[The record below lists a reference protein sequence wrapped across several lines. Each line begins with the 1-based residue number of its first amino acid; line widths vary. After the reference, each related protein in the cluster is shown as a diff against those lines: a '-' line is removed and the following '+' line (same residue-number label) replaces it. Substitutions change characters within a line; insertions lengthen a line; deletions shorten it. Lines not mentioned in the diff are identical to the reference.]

1 MWAEGTAGNEGSRV
15 PAVPELRSLLYRVAH
30 NPNLATLLA
39 VVEDWQR
46 QLFELLWHTSNDQE
60 ITLLSQLL
68 GRAHVM
74 RDRVLRLRVAELAR
88 ALRR

>member
-15 PAVPELRSLLYRVAH
+15 PAVPELRSLYCVAH

-46 QLFELLWHTSNDQE
+46 QLFKLLWHTSNDQE